1 MALHFENILQ
11 WIKKYILL
19 VRYRH
24 QISASHIAVF
34 ADIKKKHSAHAV
46 TADVSIAE
54 TAAAAKFFN
63 VDGVIVTGSATGKYG
78 GQLQSSKIIQFKDK
92 AHKQG
97 WQHKY

>member
-1 MALHFENILQ
+1 MALNFENILQ

-78 GQLQSSKIIQFKDK
+78 GQLPGI
-92 AHKQG
+92 
-97 WQHKY
+97 